1 MRDGTSG
8 LGHPREPHP
17 DDAAGRRARSADAEA
32 AAARRAG
39 LTDAGD
45 TAAGRAPSAE
55 PAEPAESAQ
64 TAESTQTA
72 TSVWAATPAETATS
86 AQTGESAQTAQTAQ
100 TTESDDAAARRA
112 RLMDALVTV
121 VAERGYPRTTVE
133 EVAARAGLPAD
144 AFHAC
149 FGGIEECFLAAY
161 ERGTRLLLARTEA
174 AYRAES
180 SWPAAV
186 RAGLR
191 AALELA
197 AAEPAFARMCVID
210 ASMAGARA
218 HRARVAFLARF
229 RSFLGGPGIPRI
241 PDEIRNAIIGGV
253 YTMVY
258 NHVECDRT
266 AELPELADPLTD
278 FLLAFYRE
286 GGSPASNS
294 AAASSRPRGSSAK

>member
-1 MRDGTSG
+1 MRDGASG

-17 DDAAGRRARSADAEA
+17 DGAAGRRARPADAEA
-32 AAARRAG
+32 AAARRTG

-45 TAAGRAPSAE
+45 DADGRAPSAE

-64 TAESTQTA
+64 TAESAQ
-72 TSVWAATPAETATS
+72 PA
-86 AQTGESAQTAQTAQ
+86 
-100 TTESDDAAARRA
+100 ESDDADARRA

-133 EVAARAGLPAD
+133 EVAARAGLPTG

-210 ASMAGARA
+210 ASMVGARA

-229 RSFLGGPGIPRI
+229 RAFLGGPGIPRI
-241 PDEIRNAIIGGV
+241 PDDIRNAIIGGV

-286 GGSPASNS
+286 GGSPASS
-294 AAASSRPRGSSAK
+294 